1 MIISRRR
8 NIYTICFIAVIFT
21 CAASYRLPGMA
32 AMAASDTSKL
42 TGQSQAG
49 DDDVFFE
56 TLFKQYPGVFDSVLA
71 HRRDWNVQ
79 IIYTEVNRNNNNIPT
94 TKSYYFNRAGARYFY
109 PASSIKLPVA
119 LLALQRLQELKASGI
134 EKFSTMITEPVGPG
148 LSGVYNEPNST
159 DGIPNIASYIKKIL
173 LVSDNDAYNRLYEFL
188 GQEYINRQLKAKQY
202 ESGLVMHRLE
212 ISLTD
217 SQNRVTNPID
227 FYRNGRLM
235 LHQPTQLNKVNY
247 PQRSDSMG
255 KGYYANGKLVNKAM
269 DFSTK
274 NRLSLHDLHS
284 MLMGLILPGQL
295 PASKQFSISEED
307 RAFVLKYM
315 SAFPRESMYPSYDTA
330 NYPDASSKFIL
341 YGGEKGT
348 KPANLRIFSKSGQA
362 YGQLVDAAYVVDLD
376 KNIEFMVSAAIYCN
390 ADGILNDDVYEYE
403 SIGLPFMKNLG
414 KALYD
419 RELKRKRNQV
429 PDLSGFR
436 FSYDK

>member
-134 EKFSTMITEPVGPG
+134 DKFSTMITEPVGPG

-159 DGIPNIASYIKKIL
+159 DGIPNIAKKNKKIL
-173 LVSDNDAYNRLYEFL
+173 FKVKRIKIAFCSHKNFYKLHLNYHSDF
-188 GQEYINRQLKAKQY
+188 IN
-202 ESGLVMHRLE
+202 ESLLPE
-212 ISLTD
+212 ICCL
-217 SQNRVTNPID
+217 N
-227 FYRNGRLM
+227 F
-235 LHQPTQLNKVNY
+235 QPLC
-247 PQRSDSMG
+247 
-255 KGYYANGKLVNKAM
+255 
-269 DFSTK
+269 K
-274 NRLSLHDLHS
+274 N
-284 MLMGLILPGQL
+284 
-295 PASKQFSISEED
+295 SK
-307 RAFVLKYM
+307 
-315 SAFPRESMYPSYDTA
+315 
-330 NYPDASSKFIL
+330 
-341 YGGEKGT
+341 
-348 KPANLRIFSKSGQA
+348 
-362 YGQLVDAAYVVDLD
+362 
-376 KNIEFMVSAAIYCN
+376 
-390 ADGILNDDVYEYE
+390 
-403 SIGLPFMKNLG
+403 
-414 KALYD
+414 
-419 RELKRKRNQV
+419 
-429 PDLSGFR
+429 
-436 FSYDK
+436 